1 MIGAITTNS
10 AAIVRR
16 PVGNRRHQGIML
28 QLAIN
33 PRSQTPVIRCPES
46 GKVWSISWDKLMDLA
61 IGDGIS
67 TPVDEAVES
76 VSEASS

>member
-16 PVGNRRHQGIML
+16 PIGNRRHQGVML

-46 GKVWSISWDKLMDLA
+46 GKVWSIGWDSLMELA
-61 IGDGIS
+61 LQDGVS
-67 TPVDEAVES
+67 TPIEDAFES
-76 VSEASS
+76 VPEASA